1 MLDFSTTQGHCSVRF
16 DVRLAVLPIIFI
28 FPHTVPGMIS
38 HGPSTEVIA
47 GVMETAVTI
56 KKSVDAE
63 GSF

>member
-1 MLDFSTTQGHCSVRF
+1 M
-16 DVRLAVLPIIFI
+16 RLAVPLIIFI
-28 FPHTVPGMIS
+28 FPHTVPGMIP
-38 HGPSTEVIA
+38 HGPSTEVIT

>member
-1 MLDFSTTQGHCSVRF
+1 M
-16 DVRLAVLPIIFI
+16 RLAVLPIIFI